1 VKHLNKIVLALAV
14 GFGLLLNA
22 SSCDDNGNG
31 PEPPASCDS
40 LMITSPTEGEAFTVG
55 QTVTV
60 KWCYPEGWP
69 YTMVKVLLYKDD
81 GATKVRWLT
90 SEAGVSYP
98 NNTLD
103 WTVQAEDVG
112 TGIYLRLS
120 EYKDTPGEDHWM
132 GPLTV
137 TAQ

>member
-1 VKHLNKIVLALAV
+1 MKHVNKAMIALTI
-14 GFGLLLNA
+14 GFGLLLTA
-22 SSCDDNGNG
+22 STCDNGNG
-31 PEPPASCDS
+31 PEPPSCDS
-40 LMITSPTEGEAFTVG
+40 LSITSPAANSSFTVG

-60 KWCYPEGWP
+60 KWCYPEEWP

-81 GATKVRWLT
+81 GAKKVRWLT

-98 NNTLD
+98 DNTLD
-103 WTVQAEDVG
+103 WTVKAEDVG